1 MSGPSATANPMSAK
15 MAVSSSVTWLMG
27 CTRPAS
33 VGASRTGRVTSTVSV
48 LRRVLSAAA
57 ANASVTRSFKPL
69 IAGPCAL
76 RSSGVIV
83 PSVLSSAETEPLLPS
98 AEMRTASSAA
108 SSLAEATAASSSFS
122 SCAMSVMIPAP
133 SVLAGHGRACP
144 GHPRLACKKEGL
156 DARHTGVRKHAVLR
170 TPMAGHDDLKTLR
183 RQRGLGFFHDRL
195 KRRRLANGEVG
206 QNLPVDRHAGLGQS
220 GDKPAVVESE
230 RPHRGVQPLDPQRT
244 ECALAPFAV
253 AEGVLVRLL
262 DGLLGDADRVLA
274 PAIVAFGGFQDLFM
288 FGVRRD
294 TTLDAGHG
302 SSPCI
307 AYE

>member
-1 MSGPSATANPMSAK
+1 
-15 MAVSSSVTWLMG
+15 MG

-48 LRRVLSAAA
+48 ARRALSAAA
-57 ANASVTRSFKPL
+57 ANASFAVAMAPVTRSFKPL
-69 IAGPCAL
+69 MAGPCTL

-108 SSLAEATAASSSFS
+108 SSLAEATAASTSFS
-122 SCAMSVMIPAP
+122 SCAMSVMFPAP
-133 SVLAGHGRACP
+133 GVLAGHGR
-144 GHPRLACKKEGL
+144 
-156 DARHTGVRKHAVLR
+156 DTGVRKHAVLR
-170 TPMAGHDDLKTLR
+170 TPMTGHDDLNTLGG
-183 RQRGLGFFHDRL
+183 QRGLGLFHDRL

-220 GDKPAVVESE
+220 GDKPAVVESKW
-230 RPHRGVQPLDPQRT
+230 PHRGVQALDPQST

-253 AEGVLVRLL
+253 AERVLVRLL

-307 AYE
+307 ACE